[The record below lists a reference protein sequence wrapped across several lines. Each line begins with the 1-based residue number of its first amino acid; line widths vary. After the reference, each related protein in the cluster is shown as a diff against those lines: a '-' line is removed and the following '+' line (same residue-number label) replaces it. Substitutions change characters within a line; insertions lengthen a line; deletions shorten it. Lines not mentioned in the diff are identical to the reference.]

1 MTDGFIRPATR
12 GDVPEILA
20 LIRDLAEFEREPQAV
35 VATVESLER
44 ALFGGSDSP
53 SGSPAVWCQVVE
65 HSAGGDAEGQFDLG
79 GIALWFVNFSTWTG
93 THGAYLEDLFVRPEL
108 RGLGYGQRLLASV
121 AAQCVKYGYARME
134 WSVLD
139 WNAPAIDFYRRLGAV
154 PMDEWTTFRLAGEAL
169 SGAAAN
175 PTPDNSNG

>member
-1 MTDGFIRPATR
+1 MTDGLIRAATKA
-12 GDVPEILA
+12 DVPEILA
-20 LIRDLAEFEREPQAV
+20 LIRDLAEYEREPQAV

-53 SGSPAVWCQVVE
+53 SGSPAVWCLVVE
-65 HSAGGDAEGQFDLG
+65 HSADRTENEAAGGQDRSEEQFQLG

-93 THGAYLEDLFVRPEL
+93 THGAYLEDLFVRPQL
-108 RGLGYGQRLLASV
+108 RGLGYGQQLLASV

-139 WNAPAIDFYRRLGAV
+139 WNTPAIDFYRRLGAV
-154 PMDEWTTFRLAGEAL
+154 AMDEWTTFRLAGEPW
-169 SGAAAN
+169 G
-175 PTPDNSNG
+175 GGG